1 MEVIMKKFTRNAA
14 LAAAALVS
22 AAALTAVTPAG
33 AQPRR
38 DCLRVNQIDS
48 FSPIRGNQRAMVVID
63 KFRKKYKVSFNRVCQ
78 DIDFNGAIQIRTNSN
93 FGLSCVERG
102 DRVISRSFAG
112 WRDRCVIT
120 QVERYTPAMEQ
131 ADRRDYD
138 RDAYRR

>member
-1 MEVIMKKFTRNAA
+1 MEAIMKKFTF
-14 LAAAALVS
+14 AAAALVS

-48 FSPIRGNQRAMVVID
+48 FSPIRGDQRSMVVID
-63 KFRKKYKVSFNRVCQ
+63 KFRNKYKVSFNTVCQ
-78 DIDFNGAIQIRTNSN
+78 DLDFNDAIQIRTNSN

-120 QVERYTPAMEQ
+120 GVERYTPAMER

-138 RDAYRR
+138 RDSYRR